1 MLVKSV
7 NIFRLTETHWAVQI
21 YVKTVEARRV
31 FDLVGEKMF
40 VRSVE
45 VK

>member
-1 MLVKSV
+1 MLVESV
-7 NIFRLTETHWAVQI
+7 NMFRLAEMHWAVQI
-21 YVKTVEARRV
+21 CVKTVEARRV
-31 FDLVGEKMF
+31 FDIIGEKMF